1 MNQKTKHFLIVL
13 ALSVCLFLT
22 LVLVVSCYDN
32 VAFKYETKYIESE
45 INRTICVENERIRCT
60 YPSYHKGSNKIE
72 MYFEIHDETHGQE
85 KEGELERM
93 CEIAN
98 CVSQYIKNNPRSF
111 LTGKKIAL
119 SSESCDRLGD
129 IIICNFDPETNEPFS
144 SSEQFHYGY
153 FDGCFYPKADFA
165 LSKLERFDWF
175 EILEFADMTN
185 DNASVLLHFP
195 QLQEIRCKSN
205 FFTKAEQSQLRSK
218 EISLA
223 FDEI

>member
-1 MNQKTKHFLIVL
+1 MNQKAKHFLIVL

-93 CEIAN
+93 CEIADYI
-98 CVSQYIKNNPRSF
+98 SRYIKNNPESF
-111 LTGKKIAL
+111 LCGKKITL

-129 IIICNFDPETNEPFS
+129 VKICNFDPETDETFS

-153 FDGCFYPKADFA
+153 FDGYFYPKEDFS

-175 EILEFADMTN
+175 EILEFTDMTN
-185 DNASVLLHFP
+185 DNASSLLHFP
-195 QLQEIRCKSN
+195 QLKEIRCERD
-205 FFTKAEQSQLRSK
+205 FFTTTEQERFRSK
-218 EISLA
+218 DIFLSFIEI
-223 FDEI
+223 